1 MNNKERKTETKVI
14 PSKKRVPKA
23 GSPLGGQMSRRKNF
37 WQSNWL
43 IELSP
48 RKSVEPRIVG
58 IRSTFRGS
66 TFFRLV
72 DIRLKA
78 GSPLGGK
85 MSRRKSFRQ
94 SNWLIELSP
103 RKNVEPRIVGLRS
116 TFRGST
122 FFRLVEI
129 RLKGGNQ
136 GDIDSV
142 SILHEVSSEDTIR

>member
-23 GSPLGGQMSRRKNF
+23 GSPLGGKMSRRKNF

-43 IELSP
+43 IEWSP

-72 DIRLKA
+72 EIRLKA
-78 GSPLGGK
+78 
-85 MSRRKSFRQ
+85 
-94 SNWLIELSP
+94 
-103 RKNVEPRIVGLRS
+103 
-116 TFRGST
+116 
-122 FFRLVEI
+122 
-129 RLKGGNQ
+129 GNQ

>member
-1 MNNKERKTETKVI
+1 MN
-14 PSKKRVPKA
+14 A
-23 GSPLGGQMSRRKNF
+23 LGLRQAMILIFLLHRSATTYQIYLNSVSNF
-37 WQSNWL
+37 KL
-43 IELSP
+43 
-48 RKSVEPRIVG
+48 KSVF
-58 IRSTFRGS
+58 S
-66 TFFRLV
+66 
-72 DIRLKA
+72 A

-129 RLKGGNQ
+129 RL
-136 GDIDSV
+136 
-142 SILHEVSSEDTIR
+142 